1 MSLTFTK
8 YLDEKHFNYS
18 TSQQYFV
25 ASIRVRFQEYP
36 NQSGIPTFL
45 CSLMSSVIRVS
56 VSTADAKQVS
66 RAKHSVE
73 FPQSIRSQEKPG
85 LLLSALIILHQSNVD
100 RLLFKKESGKT
111 RITIN
116 RVCLAIPKRAT
127 ITWKKLRSQYKFPV

>member
-45 CSLMSSVIRVS
+45 CSLMSSVITVS
-56 VSTADAKQVS
+56 VSTADVKYVS

-85 LLLSALIILHQSNVD
+85 LLLSALIILHWSNVD
-100 RLLFKKESGKT
+100 LFKRESGKT

-127 ITWKKLRSQYKFPV
+127 ITWKKLRSQHKFSI